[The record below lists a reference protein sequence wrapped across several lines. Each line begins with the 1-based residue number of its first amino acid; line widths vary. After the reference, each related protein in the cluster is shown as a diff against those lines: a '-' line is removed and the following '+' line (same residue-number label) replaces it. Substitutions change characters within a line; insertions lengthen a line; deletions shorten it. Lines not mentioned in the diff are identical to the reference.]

1 MSIEIVYDRKFIRC
15 GDRYIPFC
23 LYGSSNCT
31 QRNYRT
37 GREVLERSWNTF
49 VYNDDMLLATEAELM
64 AIVRKY
70 HDGDRSDNFR
80 FRGEMLNDEQVVR
93 FFQNGIKGAVTVEE
107 LREQTRCSVS
117 CYLGAYVNDA
127 DAAKY
132 PEEER
137 WRHSHFETKFDL
149 HPRTTDELVDWIVR
163 MKAEKAKWIQSGATK
178 HAYITINYYSD
189 EAIKAFPKKVINA
202 PCIAKCSYGY
212 VVSASETTMSYNKDA
227 SKAKVFENSDA
238 AYLYIR
244 QNHNAGAVRLFP
256 YDSTAAVKE
265 KTIVLS
271 LKDEKNYSTY
281 GRLYVW
287 KLTRGRMHYTMNPR
301 AAHRFV
307 SEKEALRYF
316 EKKIQGRFSGV
327 SEPRAEAV

>member
-15 GDRYIPFC
+15 GDRFIPFC

-37 GREVLERSWNTF
+37 GREVLERQWNTF
-49 VYNDDMLLATEAELM
+49 VYNDDMLLATEKELM

-80 FRGEMLNDEQVVR
+80 FRGEMLSDEQVVR
-93 FFQNGIKGAVTVEE
+93 FFLNGIKGAVTVEE
-107 LREQTRCSVS
+107 IREQTGCSVS
-117 CYLGAYVNDA
+117 CYLGAYVKDA
-127 DAAKY
+127 DAANY
-132 PEEER
+132 PEEEW
-137 WRHSHFETKFDL
+137 WRHSHFESKFSL
-149 HPRTTDELVDWIVR
+149 HPRTTDELDDWIGQ
-163 MKAEKAKWIQSGATK
+163 MKAEKARWIQSGEVK

-189 EAIKAFPKKVINA
+189 EAIKAFPKKNING

-212 VVSASETTMSYNKDA
+212 VVSVSETTMSYNKEA

-244 QNHNAGAVRLFP
+244 QNRNAGAVRLIA
-256 YDSTAAVKE
+256 YDGQTSVKE
-265 KTIVLS
+265 KPFVLS
-271 LKDEKNYSTY
+271 LKDEKNYPFY

-287 KLTRGRMHYTMNPR
+287 KLTRGKMHYTRSAR
-301 AAHRFV
+301 AARRFT
-307 SEKEALRYF
+307 SEKEALKYF

-327 SEPRAEAV
+327 SEPLAEVV